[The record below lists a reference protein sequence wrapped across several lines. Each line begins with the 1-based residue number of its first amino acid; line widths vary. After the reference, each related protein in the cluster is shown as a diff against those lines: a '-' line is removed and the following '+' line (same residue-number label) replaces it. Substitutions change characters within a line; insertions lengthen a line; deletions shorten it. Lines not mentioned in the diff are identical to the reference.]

1 MMSKYSTTF
10 SKILEAREVLRGI
23 AHKTRLDHTTTFSR
37 ITQGD
42 VFLKLENLQK
52 TGSFKVRGATF
63 AMSQLTESEKKAGVI
78 AASAGN
84 HAQGVAY
91 AASRLGIKSTIVMPA
106 ISPVAKI
113 QATEGYGANVIL
125 FGEAFDDALAHAKET
140 SEKTGA
146 TFLHPFNDENVIAGQ
161 GTIGLEIL
169 DECPDVDVI
178 TVPIGGGGLI
188 SGISIAVKEQRPEV
202 EVYGV
207 EAASAASMQASL
219 EAGKIIRVE
228 NLDTVADGIAVKT
241 PGNLTF
247 RICKDLLSGVAT
259 VEELEVTRTL
269 FMLLERA
276 KLVVEPAG
284 TVGLAALQHGKI
296 DIKGKTAVAV
306 LSGGN
311 IDMSL
316 LSKIVEKELFRLGRS
331 IRVRGS
337 ILDRVGSMN
346 RVLSIVAESG
356 VSVIELNQD
365 RFDPDIPP
373 NRAELEMILEVPD
386 EKAVKKML
394 KLLEKQGLHFEVYED

>member
-1 MMSKYSTTF
+1 MSKYSSIY
-10 SKILEAREVLRGI
+10 SKSLEARELLRGI
-23 AHKTRLDHTTTFSR
+23 AHKTRLDLSTTFSR

-42 VFLKLENLQK
+42 VYLKLENLQK
-52 TGSFKVRGATF
+52 TGSFKVRGATY
-63 AMSQLTESEKKAGVI
+63 AMSKLSDSEKKAGVI

-106 ISPVAKI
+106 FSPIAKI
-113 QATEGYGANVIL
+113 QATESYGAKIVL
-125 FGEAFDDALAHAKET
+125 HGEAFDDALARAMEL

-146 TFLHPFNDENVIAGQ
+146 TFLHAFNDENVIAGQ

-169 DECPDVDVI
+169 DECPDVQVI
-178 TVPIGGGGLI
+178 AVPIGGGGLI
-188 SGISIAVKEQRPEV
+188 SGISIAVKEQRPDV
-202 EVYGV
+202 EIYGV

-219 EAGKIIRVE
+219 EAGKIIKIE
-228 NLDTVADGIAVKT
+228 NLDTVCDGIAVKT

-247 RICKDLLSGVAT
+247 KICKDLLSGVKT

-269 FMLLERA
+269 FLLLERA
-276 KLVVEPAG
+276 KIVVEPAG
-284 TVGLAALQHGKI
+284 AVGLAAFHHGKI

-316 LSKIVEKELFRLGRS
+316 MSRIVEKELFRLKRS
-331 IRVRGS
+331 VRVKGS

-346 RVLSIVAESG
+346 KVLGLVAQSG
-356 VSVIELNQD
+356 VSIIEINQD
-365 RFDPDIPP
+365 RTDPDIAP

-386 EKAVKKML
+386 EKALKKML
-394 KLLEKQGLHFEVYED
+394 HLLEKHGLNFSLYED

>member
-1 MMSKYSTTF
+1 MSKYSVTF
-10 SKILEAREVLRGI
+10 SKMLEAREVLKGI
-23 AHKTRLDHTTTFSR
+23 AHRTRLDHSTTFSR
-37 ITQGD
+37 ISQGD

-52 TGSFKVRGATF
+52 TGSFKVRGATY
-63 AMSQLTESEKKAGVI
+63 AMSRLTDDEKMAGVI

-106 ISPVAKI
+106 FSSIAKI

-125 FGEAFDDALAHAKET
+125 YGEAFDDALAHAKEI

-169 DECPDVDVI
+169 EECPDVDVI
-178 TVPIGGGGLI
+178 AVPIGGGGLI

-207 EAASAASMQASL
+207 EASNAASMQASL
-219 EAGKIIRVE
+219 EAGKIIRID
-228 NLDTVADGIAVKT
+228 NLDTVCDGIAVKT
-241 PGNLTF
+241 PGKLTF
-247 RICKDLLSGVAT
+247 RISKDLLSGVVT
-259 VEELEVTRTL
+259 VEELEVTRTV

-284 TVGLAALQHGKI
+284 SVGLAAFQHGKI
-296 DIKGKTAVAV
+296 DIKGKTGVAV

-316 LSKIVEKELFRLGRS
+316 LSRIVEKELFRLGRS

-337 ILDRVGSMN
+337 ILDRVGSMK

-356 VSVIELNQD
+356 VSVIEINQD
-365 RFDPDIPP
+365 RYDPDIPP

-394 KLLEKQGLHFEVYED
+394 KLLEKHGLHFEVYED

>member
-1 MMSKYSTTF
+1 MTKYGSTYSKM
-10 SKILEAREVLRGI
+10 LEATETLKGI
-23 AHKTRLDHTTTFSR
+23 AHKTRLDRSTTFSK
-37 ITQGD
+37 ITQGN
-42 VFLKLENLQK
+42 VYLKLENLQK
-52 TGSFKVRGATF
+52 TGSFKVRGATY
-63 AMSQLTESEKKAGVI
+63 AMSKFTDAEKKAGVI

-106 ISPVAKI
+106 FSPVAKI
-113 QATEGYGANVIL
+113 QATESYGANVIL
-125 FGEAFDDALAHAKET
+125 FGDAFDDALAYAKEI

-169 DECPDVDVI
+169 NDCPEVDVI
-178 TVPIGGGGLI
+178 AVPIGGGGLI
-188 SGISIAVKEQRPEV
+188 SGISIAVKEQNPGI

-219 EAGKIIRVE
+219 EAGKIIKVE
-228 NLDTVADGIAVKT
+228 NLDTVCDGIAVKT

-247 RICKDLLSGVAT
+247 RIAKDLLSGVVT

-284 TVGLAALQHGKI
+284 SVGLAAFHHGKI
-296 DIKGKTAVAV
+296 DIKGKNAVAV

-316 LSKIVEKELFRLGRS
+316 LARFVEKELFRLGRS
-331 IRVRGS
+331 VRVRGT

-346 RVLSIVAESG
+346 KVLNMVAESG
-356 VSVIELNQD
+356 VSVIEINQD

-386 EKAVKKML
+386 EGALKKML